1 MNTIPISATGGQGLS
16 PRRILWYNMPRTSMP
31 DGKRCKKS
39 LGLELSHRASSL
51 YAYGI
56 TEVRRN
62 ALAFLG
68 NAAFKYRL
76 RTAWGSVHG
85 ILCPGPLCLR
95 TYHVRS
101 PWAWRNWLSVG
112 STSSRFAAP
121 PFLPSH
127 LWYNVPRASI
137 FEDKPCDVSLGSEP
151 SLRSGSLYRCGII
164 KAGRNAS
171 AFLANAVAKRWYR
184 RL

>member
-16 PRRILWYNMPRTSMP
+16 PRRILWYNMPRASMP

-101 PWAWRNWLSVG
+101 PWAWEIGCRPERRQFPLYVHAKI
-112 STSSRFAAP
+112 FATQNTL
-121 PFLPSH
+121 PFPKRGRDI
-127 LWYNVPRASI
+127 W
-137 FEDKPCDVSLGSEP
+137 EDQQ
-151 SLRSGSLYRCGII
+151 
-164 KAGRNAS
+164 
-171 AFLANAVAKRWYR
+171 
-184 RL
+184 